1 MAKSIPAIIKKR
13 KIINS
18 VFLRDFPSNF
28 VIKTPSPSEG
38 IENPPITK
46 AMIFAIGI
54 KIIAG
59 KKIMAWA
66 FGG

>member
-1 MAKSIPAIIKKR
+1 MPTIIKSR

-18 VFLRDFPSNF
+18 VFLRDFPNNF
-28 VIKTPSPSEG
+28 VIKAPMLSEG

-46 AMIFAIGI
+46 AIIFAIGI

-59 KKIMAWA
+59 KKIMA
-66 FGG
+66 

>member
-1 MAKSIPAIIKKR
+1 MPIIIKSR

-18 VFLRDFPSNF
+18 VFLKDFPNNF
-28 VIKTPSPSEG
+28 VIKAPSPSEG

-46 AMIFAIGI
+46 AIIFAIGI

-59 KKIMAWA
+59 KKMMA
-66 FGG
+66 

>member
-1 MAKSIPAIIKKR
+1 MAKSIPARIKNR

-18 VFLRDFPSNF
+18 VFLRDFPNNF
-28 VIKTPSPSEG
+28 VIKAPSPSEG
-38 IENPPITK
+38 IKKPPITK
-46 AMIFAIGI
+46 AIIFAIGI

-59 KKIMAWA
+59 KKIMAWT

>member
-1 MAKSIPAIIKKR
+1 MQTTIKNKMI
-13 KIINS
+13 KTS
-18 VFLRDFPSNF
+18 VFLRDFPNNL

-38 IENPPITK
+38 IENPPIIK
-46 AMIFAIGI
+46 ATIFAIGI

-59 KKIMAWA
+59 KKMIACA

>member
-1 MAKSIPAIIKKR
+1 MAKRMPTIIKR
-13 KIINS
+13 IKIINS
-18 VFLRDFPSNF
+18 VFLRDFPKNF
-28 VIKTPSPSEG
+28 VIKAPIPNEG

-46 AMIFAIGI
+46 AIIFAIGI